1 MAEERGKLGDSQSIS
16 RAVALM
22 RHVADHPG
30 ASLGEIAK
38 ATGLPRSTV
47 QRLVASLAHEGLLTR
62 NFGQQGVFL
71 GMELARLGARVAL
84 DARVLLRPLI
94 EDLHAR
100 IGENIDLTVLD
111 QGRVIVIE
119 QIASNET
126 IRVISYVGKQHPVHC
141 TANGKAHLGQLPREA
156 ALAILGDT
164 LPALTPNT
172 ITDPRA
178 LMAQIEAFRQ
188 IGLYI
193 DREEYGID
201 ACAVGTTLPEIGG
214 RHLAIAIAL
223 PTSRFLRREEE
234 VKAAL
239 LDFRRQVQATFGNSI

>member
-1 MAEERGKLGDSQSIS
+1 MAEERTKGGESQSIS

-38 ATGLPRSTV
+38 ATDLPRSTV
-47 QRLVASLAHEGLLTR
+47 QRLVNSLSAEGLLTR
-62 NFGQQGVFL
+62 SFGQQGVFL
-71 GMELARLGARVAL
+71 GMELARLGARVAV
-84 DARVLLRPLI
+84 DARVLLRPLM
-94 EDLHAR
+94 EELHGR
-100 IGENIDLTVLD
+100 IGENLDLTVLD

-126 IRVISYVGKQHPVHC
+126 IQVISYVGKQHPVHC
-141 TANGKAHLGQLPREA
+141 TANGKAHLGQLGREE
-156 ALAILGDT
+156 ALAILGAD
-164 LPALTPNT
+164 LPRLTPNT

-193 DREEYGID
+193 DREEYGLD
-201 ACAVGTTLPEIGG
+201 ACAVATTLPEIGG
-214 RHLAIAIAL
+214 RRLALAIAM
-223 PTSRFLRREEE
+223 PTSRFTRREEE
-234 VKAAL
+234 AKAAL
-239 LDFRRQVQATFGNSI
+239 LDFRRAIQGRFGASL